1 MCTIS
6 SLLCT
11 YLQIFVVNLCCGLL
25 SWTICATSRP
35 TSRTTRCILY
45 NKSITNG
52 VGALSDETR
61 DQLHSQ
67 RSGGIGRLYDASV
80 HTLRDAILRALRRRT
95 FRAAEHTDPPI
106 YRTSEDNLKKTI
118 FTFNTMYK
126 YAAFT
131 IYLKMTSYDHFWCF
145 RTVRKL

>member
-67 RSGGIGRLYDASV
+67 RSGGIGRPYDASV

-95 FRAAEHTDPPI
+95 FRAAEHTVRRFTEHLKI
-106 YRTSEDNLKKTI
+106 ILRKQFSHSIQCTSTQHLRYI
-118 FTFNTMYK
+118 
-126 YAAFT
+126 
-131 IYLKMTSYDHFWCF
+131 L
-145 RTVRKL
+145 R